1 MPKVRMYCTRVCSY
15 CQMAMRL
22 LEKRGIAFEKIY
34 VDNLPERRV
43 EMVKLTGRI
52 TVPQIFI
59 GDTHVGGYHEL
70 ARLDLAG
77 GLDDLAQ
84 PAQSS

>member
-1 MPKVRMYCTRVCSY
+1 
-15 CQMAMRL
+15 MRL
-22 LEKRGIAFEKIY
+22 LEKKGIEFEKIY
-34 VDNLPERRV
+34 VDNLPERRA
-43 EMVKLTGRI
+43 EMVKLSGRI

-77 GLDDLAQ
+77 GLDGLAQ